1 MPQRIA
7 ATLSLIVFAITL
19 ITGAFQA
26 DNPFSTAV
34 LRAVVAM
41 AFTFVIGL
49 TLGWMAQRMLDENI
63 KESEKKMK
71 NHQSSVP
78 PSGR

>member
-19 ITGAFQA
+19 VTGAFQA
-26 DNPFSTAV
+26 ENPFSTTV

-49 TLGWMAQRMLDENI
+49 LLGWMAQRMLDENI
-63 KESEKKMK
+63 KESEKKIK
-71 NHQSSVP
+71 NDKGSAP
-78 PSGR
+78 PVGR